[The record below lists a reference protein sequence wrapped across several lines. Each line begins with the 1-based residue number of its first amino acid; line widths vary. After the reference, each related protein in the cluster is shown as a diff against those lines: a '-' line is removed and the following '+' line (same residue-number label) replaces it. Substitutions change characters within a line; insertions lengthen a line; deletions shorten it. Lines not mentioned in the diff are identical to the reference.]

1 MNKSEIKKEYILK
14 IKEYSKHNKLYF
26 EKNKPIITDAKFDQL
41 KKEILNLENK
51 YKFLKIKSSAVSSVG
66 YKPSKSFEK
75 YTHKTPMLSLSNA
88 FDVSDLNNFEKKIF
102 NFLNKRFQIN
112 YSVEPKI
119 DGISASLTYKNN
131 KLIYGVSRG
140 DGNIGELITENLKT
154 IKDIPLIVKD
164 KNFPQEIEIRGE
176 VFIKK
181 KDFFNLKDKFANPR
195 NAASGSLRQKNPSET
210 KKIPLNFIAYT
221 FGYIKNN
228 IFQNQ
233 SDFLQNLQKWGFKVN
248 NDNKVLSSISDLIKY
263 HKQFE
268 ENRFNLDYDVDGLVY
283 KVNDLNLQNRLGF
296 TSNAPRWA
304 IAHKFSADSA
314 NTKVLSIDIQ
324 VGRTGAL
331 TPVAK
336 VQPVNIGGVVVS
348 NATLHNEEEI
358 KRKDIRVG
366 DLVKIER
373 AGDVIPHVIEV
384 DKSKREKKSKSFIFP
399 LNCPYCGSKTIK
411 EYNQT
416 TKKYDA
422 VRRCANDGF
431 SCEKVAI
438 EKIKHF
444 ISKEALNIE
453 GFGKKV
459 VEKFWD
465 LNIIKAPQDIFSLN
479 YKRIA
484 SLDGWGTLSANNL
497 KNSIQN
503 SKMIT
508 LQKFIYSIGIRHIGI
523 ENSKLIS
530 DNLKSIEKFIEIIKN
545 KNFERFLNIDGIG
558 ETQVNSLKNFF
569 SSKENINIVL
579 KLIHILNIEEEKI
592 NKTGVLKN
600 KNFMFTGKLNGISRA
615 EAKSMIEKNSGNII
629 SSINKKLN
637 YLVVGEK
644 PTKRKLDQAKNL
656 GISII
661 SQDQFKKLLN

>member
-181 KDFFNLKDKFANPR
+181 DFFNLKDKFANPR

-358 KRKDIRVG
+358 RRKDIRVG

-384 DKSKREKKSKSFIFP
+384 DKSKREKI
-399 LNCPYCGSKTIK
+399 
-411 EYNQT
+411 Q
-416 TKKYDA
+416 
-422 VRRCANDGF
+422 
-431 SCEKVAI
+431 KVLYF
-438 EKIKHF
+438 H
-444 ISKEALNIE
+444 
-453 GFGKKV
+453 
-459 VEKFWD
+459 
-465 LNIIKAPQDIFSLN
+465 Q
-479 YKRIA
+479 
-484 SLDGWGTLSANNL
+484 
-497 KNSIQN
+497 
-503 SKMIT
+503 
-508 LQKFIYSIGIRHIGI
+508 
-523 ENSKLIS
+523 
-530 DNLKSIEKFIEIIKN
+530 
-545 KNFERFLNIDGIG
+545 
-558 ETQVNSLKNFF
+558 
-569 SSKENINIVL
+569 IVL
-579 KLIHILNIEEEKI
+579 I
-592 NKTGVLKN
+592 
-600 KNFMFTGKLNGISRA
+600 
-615 EAKSMIEKNSGNII
+615 
-629 SSINKKLN
+629 
-637 YLVVGEK
+637 VVQ
-644 PTKRKLDQAKNL
+644 RQ
-656 GISII
+656 
-661 SQDQFKKLLN
+661 